1 MKKIYLVIFPN
12 SNQIDFSLLLDTTE
26 NELGRIPQNVEGG
39 RSDSEGLYRF
49 FKSQTLIETF
59 PNYNQILQK

>member
-1 MKKIYLVIFPN
+1 LY
-12 SNQIDFSLLLDTTE
+12 TTE

-49 FKSQTLIETF
+49 FKAKMLIETF
-59 PNYNQILQK
+59 PNYNQILPKLFLKKIGGNLGNSLNVF

>member
-1 MKKIYLVIFPN
+1 
-12 SNQIDFSLLLDTTE
+12 LDTTE

-49 FKSQTLIETF
+49 FKAKMLIETF
-59 PNYNQILQK
+59 PNYN